1 MVQQQ
6 LNAAIIHAKELSD
19 KVTGEGDPQYIQE
32 LKNHVLE
39 LTQKRIED
47 EDTLLSVQQELKTAK
62 EEIHL
67 LQEQLYQ
74 WKNGGNGNNESVLKD
89 QLMALAKEFNSYKMS
104 SQKIIAE
111 LHLRV
116 SSSSSSTSSKHSSV
130 NTEQI
135 TSQQLQQ
142 QQQQQQQQ
150 QRGLNMDTSYSTSE
164 LASESNDSNATPKRS
179 RFILPPSDPSSKG

>member
-142 QQQQQQQQ
+142 QQQQQ
-150 QRGLNMDTSYSTSE
+150 RGLNMDTSYSTSE